1 MKEKDGFKRT
11 CGHNLVISVAV
22 LIVFMISGCYTEG
35 PLFTRAT
42 LENPASSMIYI
53 YRPDAECRGSKK
65 IEFLVDSEQVV
76 TLRGKEYS
84 YVHVDPGEHLITS
97 GELKKEEIP
106 SLKIKITSEEGKSRY
121 VQYKIMCE
129 ADYLIFNSTI
139 NLYLG
144 GVPESKALSEMKST
158 TLTNI
163 PNKKISKQEAISPE

>member
-1 MKEKDGFKRT
+1 MKEKDGIKRT
-11 CGHNLVISVAV
+11 CGHNLILFGAV
-22 LIVFMISGCYTEG
+22 FLLIMMTGCYTEG

-42 LENPASSMIYI
+42 LEHPASSIIYI

-65 IEFLVDSEQVV
+65 IEFLVDSGHVV

-97 GELKKEEIP
+97 GELKKEDIP
-106 SLKIKITSEEGKSRY
+106 SLKIKITSEEGESRY
-121 VQYKIMCE
+121 VQYKITCE

-158 TLTNI
+158 TLTAI
-163 PNKKISKQEAISPE
+163 PNKKISNKE